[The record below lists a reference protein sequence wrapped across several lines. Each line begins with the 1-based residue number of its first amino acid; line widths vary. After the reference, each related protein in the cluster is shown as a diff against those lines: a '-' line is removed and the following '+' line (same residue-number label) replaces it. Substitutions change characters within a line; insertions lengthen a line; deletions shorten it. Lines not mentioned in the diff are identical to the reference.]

1 MKFTQFVRDYLANN
15 KDSNLTYREAMK
27 DDGVRCAYKQY
38 EADLC
43 KKGIIRK
50 TEKRP
55 EPKRRYNKKSDC
67 SSCNVVINNVPASSS
82 SYSPPSSP
90 KSKQPDLPP
99 PPPPQ
104 TPQQTA
110 PQQPLSQAQA
120 QSQEFYMENPL
131 LAPRPKKKVPQE
143 VSVGRDE
150 DEDLSYLSFNPT
162 APPPSVASTNINT
175 DSLIAEEIDNLS
187 EEEIKQV
194 NEDLQRYEND
204 PAYNKSVKEKIRKIE
219 ESTGSAPKSEPKVE
233 NFVPRTQLF
242 SPRFSSG
249 PLQGRMETE
258 RDLAPIPATSDFGE
272 EMRGEQALDKLRKD
286 FGLSKRIEK
295 STGPMGTPKKKSTA
309 SASAADEQRYVLL
322 PEQRNTEEPRKPLP
336 LMSANVTLEDVPDK
350 EPYDIIDEAET
361 IIGDIADAVLLEV
374 VQELGIGKESSFKKE
389 KRKVLKNSD
398 FSALPKA
405 IMEHLEEK
413 KREEEYNRT
422 ATPEYEIYEKYKDVL
437 KLAMER
443 IADDARYAHAK
454 KTERNL
460 RRKEAAVE
468 RRNLKG
474 VMEPVVRSG
483 RSKIKKKKPKPGP
496 AFGTKEYR
504 KMLRKSIV
512 DGVRERNEKRKHNS
526 RTVDK
531 KELLPRRKRLTG
543 PTVGID
549 SWEPED
555 DTPRRGI
562 RPISGNGLDRNQKI
576 KDLFSAILDVL

>member
-131 LAPRPKKKVPQE
+131 LAPRPRRSVPQE
-143 VSVGRDE
+143 VSVGSND
-150 DEDLSYLSFNPT
+150 DDLSYLTFRPT
-162 APPPSVASTNINT
+162 APPPSVASK
-175 DSLIAEEIDNLS
+175 AEIEEKLDDIVS
-187 EEEIKQV
+187 EAV
-194 NEDLQRYEND
+194 NEMSPEETDQVSADLQRYAED
-204 PAYNKSVKEKIRKIE
+204 PAYRTSVQEKVKKIE
-219 ESTGSAPKSEPKVE
+219 EKIPAPKSDPKV
-233 NFVPRTQLF
+233 PDR
-242 SPRFSSG
+242 
-249 PLQGRMETE
+249 LQNLPSWEGLRMEH
-258 RDLAPIPATSDFGE
+258 RDLPQWQPIDF
-272 EMRGEQALDKLRKD
+272 
-286 FGLSKRIEK
+286 K
-295 STGPMGTPKKKSTA
+295 SLEPTQKKKSTV
-309 SASAADEQRYVLL
+309 SASAAEEDDILRRLRTGEISVPSHLLPSAQEEEKDKYSKKYEDEQFHANLKNVKVPVHTL
-322 PEQRNTEEPRKPLP
+322 PEAENII
-336 LMSANVTLEDVPDK
+336 ADV
-350 EPYDIIDEAET
+350 
-361 IIGDIADAVLLEV
+361 ADAVLSEV
-374 VQELGIGKESSFKKE
+374 VQELGLGKDKSIIKE
-389 KRKVLKNSD
+389 GKNIFIENEELRKLSDSD
-398 FSALPKA
+398 FSVLPKA
-405 IMEHLEEK
+405 IMEHIDDYR
-413 KREEEYNRT
+413 KREEHNRT
-422 ATPEYEIYEKYKDVL
+422 APPEYEIFEQYKEVL
-437 KLAMER
+437 ERAMER

-460 RRKEAAVE
+460 RRKEVAVN
-468 RRNLKG
+468 RRKLKG
-474 VMEPVVRSG
+474 ELEPVVSSG
-483 RSKIKKKKPKPGP
+483 RSKIKRKKPKPGP

-549 SWEPED
+549 YWEPED